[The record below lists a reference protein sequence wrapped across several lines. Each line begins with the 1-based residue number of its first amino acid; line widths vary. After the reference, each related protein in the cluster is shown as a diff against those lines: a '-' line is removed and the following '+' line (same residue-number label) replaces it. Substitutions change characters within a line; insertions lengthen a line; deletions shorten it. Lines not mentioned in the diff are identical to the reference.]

1 MKWKLYAE
9 VQRSEKRASSLEE
22 GLSSLPESEWAGAE
36 SQRGMTQDKWKL
48 HAEVQCPEKWASS
61 WEEGLRSLQEGE
73 WAGAES
79 QRGMMQR
86 MRRVT
91 TRKTKEIEKESIN
104 ILFDAT

>member
-9 VQRSEKRASSLEE
+9 AQHPEKR
-22 GLSSLPESEWAGAE
+22 
-36 SQRGMTQDKWKL
+36 
-48 HAEVQCPEKWASS
+48 ASS
-61 WEEGLRSLQEGE
+61 WEEGLSTLLEGE

-91 TRKTKEIEKESIN
+91 TRKTKEIKKEGIN
-104 ILFDAT
+104 ILFDPT